1 MNILPYA
8 GQKRKFWGKMIWISA
23 IVLVV
28 AICAGV
34 AAPVVG
40 MINAFSTLKAAGA
53 ADPSALAGDIS
64 TALYGTL
71 VSIPFAFASLVLFI
85 IAIVRHRKFSNPN
98 QAG

>member
-1 MNILPYA
+1 MNPPTHVEKK
-8 GQKRKFWGKMIWISA
+8 QKFWGKMIWISA
-23 IVLVV
+23 IILVFSV
-28 AICAGV
+28 CAGV
-34 AAPVVG
+34 AASVVG
-40 MINAFSTLKAAGA
+40 MINAFSTLKTAGA

-71 VSIPFAFASLVLFI
+71 ISIPFAFAALVLFI